1 MLRAYVRQRTL
12 RGKWNRR
19 KENGSFVGLI
29 VADRE
34 ALLSFFAEPG
44 KFYNADP
51 YYLSVYRTADTY
63 WGARQP
69 FCGHFG
75 TTFHRQASS
84 PGSNYLRNL
93 NRDGGFPTIGTR
105 YPIPL
110 VPAWVPE
117 MNSSQTAICATITA
131 RS

>member
-1 MLRAYVRQRTL
+1 MLRAYVRKRTL
-12 RGKWNRR
+12 PGKWNRR
-19 KENGSFVGLI
+19 KAYWSFVGSI
-29 VADRE
+29 TVDRE
-34 ALLSFFAEPG
+34 ALLSFLAEPG
-44 KFYNADP
+44 KCYNADP
-51 YYLSVYRTADTY
+51 YFLSLYRTADTY
-63 WGARQP
+63 WEARQP
-69 FCGHFG
+69 FCGHVA

-84 PGSNYLRNL
+84 PGGNYLRNR

-110 VPAWVPE
+110 VTAAVPE